1 MDADVL
7 VVFSLATELPSLRK
21 HKAYESRSG
30 KEAGVLIPTISPTA
44 PDIRV
49 EDPAVDVSPG
59 FKLSSRC
66 PLEQKP
72 LFTEHCLSCGSGKMN
87 AVLRS
92 CVPGR
97 LFQSNG

>member
-7 VVFSLATELPSLRK
+7 VVFSLATELPSF
-21 HKAYESRSG
+21 KAYESRSG
-30 KEAGVLIPTISPTA
+30 KEAGVLIPTKSPTA

-72 LFTEHCLSCGSGKMN
+72 LFTEHCLSCSSGKMN